1 MTIFWRRGFWE
12 IFLTPTMV
20 CRILEI
26 YILVNNYEVL
36 TGLSGSLL
44 SEPQG
49 IKVNLRAAHL
59 TYP

>member
-1 MTIFWRRGFWE
+1 MTIFCRQGFWE
-12 IFLTPTMV
+12 ILLTLTMV

-36 TGLSGSLL
+36 TGLSGSLF

-49 IKVNLRAAHL
+49 IKLNLRAAHL

>member
-1 MTIFWRRGFWE
+1 
-12 IFLTPTMV
+12 MV
-20 CRILEI
+20 CRILKI

-36 TGLSGSLL
+36 TGLSGSLF

-49 IKVNLRAAHL
+49 IKLNLRAAHL